1 MKTGADIP
9 VMPLDRMAPGQTGTA
24 NDAHCE
30 VGDGDG
36 MVADGV
42 LGHRKGWTKSG
53 TLGPGGVIPRG
64 RCTKED
70 GFSLGEK
77 HFQFTDG
84 ALHDRK

>member
-24 NDAHCE
+24 NDAHGE

-42 LGHRKGWTKSG
+42 LGHRKGWTKG
-53 TLGPGGVIPRG
+53 ATLGLGGVIPCG
-64 RCTKED
+64 RRTEESRF
-70 GFSLGEK
+70 GLGEK
-77 HFQFTDG
+77 HFHFTDG